1 MYTLSF
7 SSIARSATP
16 FVVGALVLSLLL
28 LTACLLTACDSG
40 SPADD
45 PDPPAEARFPPAVL
59 GSWSPVEID
68 DVANGC
74 PEDPGYDATQNPAST
89 DVLVFSETS
98 TEATLDVY
106 YVPPLDV
113 ADDFEV
119 PHSAIV
125 DENASGLYLFDKQYN
140 YGGSSGSFTTPISLV
155 QDTLR
160 LNFGTYAHPFA
171 DIDGAKVDLV
181 RYEACHG
188 NPFDPSTY

>member
-1 MYTLSF
+1 MYTLRF
-7 SSIARSATP
+7 PSIARSVTP
-16 FVVGALVLSLLL
+16 FVIGALFLSLL
-28 LTACLLTACDSG
+28 LLTACDSG

-45 PDPPAEARFPPAVL
+45 PDPDPDPPAEAQFPPAVL

-106 YVPPLDV
+106 YVPPANV

-119 PHSAIV
+119 PHSAIL
-125 DENASGLYLFDKQYN
+125 DENASGIYLFDKQYN
-140 YGGSSGSFTTPISLV
+140 YGGSSGSFTTTISLV

-160 LNFGTYAHPFA
+160 LNFGTFAHPFA

-181 RYEACHG
+181 QYEACHG
-188 NPFDPSTY
+188 SRFDPASY

>member
-1 MYTLSF
+1 MYTLRF
-7 SSIARSATP
+7 PSIARTHTP
-16 FVVGALVLSLLL
+16 FAVGILVLSLLL
-28 LTACLLTACDSG
+28 FTACDSG

-45 PDPPAEARFPPAVL
+45 PEPEPPAEAQFPPAVL

-89 DVLVFSETS
+89 DALVFSETS

-106 YVPPLDV
+106 YVPPANV

-119 PHSAIV
+119 PHSAIL
-125 DENASGLYLFDKQYN
+125 DENASGIYLFDKQYN
-140 YGGSSGSFTTPISLV
+140 YGGSSGSFTTTISLV

-160 LNFGTYAHPFA
+160 LNFGTFAHPFA

-181 RYEACHG
+181 QYEACHG
-188 NPFDPSTY
+188 SPFDPATY